1 MTERQFSSPAEPG
14 GLWSASIARG
24 LIREC
29 TTYSTDCTD
38 AGFIDLLPP
47 APPARPTLAQRAMQ
61 SKTVAACYE
70 RLWRPVEVAA
80 LSMHG
85 LSETAEQERAAAAL
99 RIAAA
104 TRVLDVACGPGTFTS
119 YFARRLAG
127 ESIAVGIDNSVAML
141 GQAARTNADRRAV
154 YIRADAHVLPFDD
167 GTFDAV
173 CCFAA
178 LYLIPEPIA
187 ALREM
192 IRVLAPGGW
201 IAISTSY
208 GRETRIARQ
217 ALRLGAKVCGVRIFD
232 RDAIP
237 GHFAEAGL
245 VEIDQQLR
253 GITQFVAA
261 RRPAGHDRTQA
272 PPKTAGAEQPA
283 RRTRRSDRPHS

>member
-1 MTERQFSSPAEPG
+1 MTEQEFCSPVQPG
-14 GLWSASIARG
+14 GLWSTSIARG

-29 TTYSTDCTD
+29 ATYSTDCTD

-47 APPARPTLAQRAMQ
+47 APPPSPTLAQRAMQ

-80 LSMHG
+80 LSLHG
-85 LSETAEQERAAAAL
+85 LSETAERDRAAAAL
-99 RIAAA
+99 RITEA
-104 TRVLDVACGPGTFTS
+104 TRVLDVACGPGNFTN
-119 YFARRLAG
+119 YFARRLSG
-127 ESIAVGIDNSVAML
+127 ESVAIGIDNSAAML
-141 GQAARTNADRRAV
+141 AQAARTNADRRAV

-167 GTFDAV
+167 DTFDAV

-178 LYLIPEPIA
+178 LYLIPDPIA

-208 GRETRIARQ
+208 GRETPIARH
-217 ALRLGAKVCGVRIFD
+217 ALRLGARVCGVRIFD

-237 GHFAEAGL
+237 GYFAEAGL
-245 VEIDQQLR
+245 GEIDQQLR

-261 RRPAGHDRTQA
+261 HRPAGNGRN
-272 PPKTAGAEQPA
+272 
-283 RRTRRSDRPHS
+283 